1 MLFSYGD
8 QMPLRLLD
16 EANFWKHQ
24 ESEHTVVVR
33 EIVPDLERKFV
44 EELKE
49 WESTLTK
56 THSQVVQLTETVV
69 RSGNPIPQVVADE
82 VLRLISFC
90 LEQSGRF
97 VKFLFEIVGL
107 SPSVKRDPVAVTV
120 IKHIIRES
128 EYFIGIAQTICC
140 NA

>member
-1 MLFSYGD
+1 MQFSYGQ

-16 EANFWKHQ
+16 EADFWKRQ
-24 ESEHTVVVR
+24 ESEHTIVIR
-33 EIVPDLERKFV
+33 EIVPDLERKYV

-49 WESTLTK
+49 WETTLTR
-56 THSQVVQLTETVV
+56 THSQIVQLSETVV
-69 RSGNPIPQVVADE
+69 RSGNNVPPAAADQ

-97 VKFLFEIVGL
+97 VKFLFEILSL
-107 SPSVKRDPVAVTV
+107 SPAVKQNPVAVSV
-120 IKHIIRES
+120 LKHIIRES

-140 NA
+140 DN

>member
-1 MLFSYGD
+1 MQFSYGD
-8 QMPLRLLD
+8 QMPLRLMD

-24 ESEHTVVVR
+24 EHEHTVVIR

-49 WESTLTK
+49 WEAALVK
-56 THSQVVQLTETVV
+56 THSQIVQLTETVV
-69 RSGNPIPQVVADE
+69 RSGANVPSAVADQA
-82 VLRLISFC
+82 LRLISFC

-97 VKFLFEIVGL
+97 VQFLFEILNL
-107 SPSVKRDPVAVTV
+107 SPAVKKEPLATTV
-120 IKHIIRES
+120 IRHIIRES

-140 NA
+140 EN